1 MCSRAISATKWTA
14 GCVICSKEDLLEW
27 HHRIQVTYRWFHIFF
42 LSGFWLR
49 GATILLSWPSSFG
62 ALQLGTELPE
72 CSRYASACGFFK
84 GVPFFHIVA
93 KVCTI
98 YFYAQKSKQR
108 MVSSLLR
115 GVLDRVRPRICL
127 LSLLPLI
134 AVNFIVYLYI

>member
-1 MCSRAISATKWTA
+1 MPVHVA
-14 GCVICSKEDLLEW
+14 
-27 HHRIQVTYRWFHIFF
+27 
-42 LSGFWLR
+42 
-49 GATILLSWPSSFG
+49 
-62 ALQLGTELPE
+62 
-72 CSRYASACGFFK
+72 FFK
-84 GVPFFHIVA
+84 GVPFFQIIA